1 MEQMEQKLKSLN
13 HDVRNLIPIKET
25 DLDSLKNVN
34 NKEQLILLI
43 RSLNEAL
50 VYLTEEFV
58 LKI

>member
-1 MEQMEQKLKSLN
+1 MEQKLKSLN

-34 NKEQLILLI
+34 DKEQLILLI

-50 VYLTEEFV
+50 VYFTEEFV
-58 LKI
+58 SKI

>member
-1 MEQMEQKLKSLN
+1 MEEKLKSLN

-50 VYLTEEFV
+50 VYFTEEFV

>member
-1 MEQMEQKLKSLN
+1 MEQKLKSLN

-25 DLDSLKNVN
+25 DLVSLKNVN

-50 VYLTEEFV
+50 VYFPEEFV

>member
-1 MEQMEQKLKSLN
+1 MEQKLKSLN

-34 NKEQLILLI
+34 DKEQLILLI

-50 VYLTEEFV
+50 VYFTEEFV

>member
-1 MEQMEQKLKSLN
+1 MEQKLKSLN

-25 DLDSLKNVN
+25 DLVSLKNVN

-50 VYLTEEFV
+50 VYFTEEFV

>member
-1 MEQMEQKLKSLN
+1 MEQKLKSLN

-50 VYLTEEFV
+50 VYFTEEFV